1 MSQCCLVTSPSL
13 FSNNIS
19 KALHLVLSA
28 TKSTNT
34 TLNELPSTL
43 VLGVSDKLHS
53 SALVGSETGDFADY
67 GADNF
72 DAFSLATFTVG
83 GTGSKDSSLS
93 GVTTVDAPNE
103 TWK

>member
-1 MSQCCLVTSPSL
+1 MGQCCLVTSPTL
-13 FSNNIS
+13 LSNNIS
-19 KALHLVLSA
+19 KRLHLVLSA

-34 TLNELPSTL
+34 TLDKLPSSL

-53 SALVGSETGDFADY
+53 SAFVRSETGDFADY

-72 DAFSLATFTVG
+72 DAFSLTTFAVG
-83 GTGSKDSSLS
+83 GTGSKDTAFG
-93 GVTTVDAPNE
+93 GVATVDAPNE